1 MKRVLISAVAA
12 GALLGQL
19 NAFEVYKN
27 GDKSFG
33 VFGSARALLGYGL
46 NITNGMYD
54 GKITKNSN
62 NRNHKISLSVVL
74 FIF

>member
-19 NAFEVYKN
+19 NAFEVYKD

-33 VFGSARALLGYGL
+33 VFGVANALVGYGL
-46 NITNGMYD
+46 NFNNSMNGTT
-54 GKITKNSN
+54 IANASRTK
-62 NRNHKISLSVVL
+62 H
-74 FIF
+74 